1 MGVYKAGNSC
11 SKEHGGCAQNTGQAQ
26 LDIPGW
32 IQGQPSIL
40 GPRQTW
46 HYCLE
51 GLRETTARR
60 DGVSVVIQI
69 VELLL
74 LQVAV
79 ICVLFSHSK
88 YVTVPKLLLFRSQ
101 QRYWEHTVPFCT
113 KTAAIPSLQFLGEY
127 FFINSNYGNK
137 LSRVQIFKKYITG
150 KIVNLLVN
158 HLFFFPTIPTGFKT

>member
-1 MGVYKAGNSC
+1 MGLWESTRQVIPAARSMVGVHRTQVRLSWTSLAGPKASPASAG
-11 SKEHGGCAQNTGQAQ
+11 
-26 LDIPGW
+26 L
-32 IQGQPSIL
+32 QGQLL

-101 QRYWEHTVPFCT
+101 QRY
-113 KTAAIPSLQFLGEY
+113 
-127 FFINSNYGNK
+127 
-137 LSRVQIFKKYITG
+137 
-150 KIVNLLVN
+150 
-158 HLFFFPTIPTGFKT
+158 